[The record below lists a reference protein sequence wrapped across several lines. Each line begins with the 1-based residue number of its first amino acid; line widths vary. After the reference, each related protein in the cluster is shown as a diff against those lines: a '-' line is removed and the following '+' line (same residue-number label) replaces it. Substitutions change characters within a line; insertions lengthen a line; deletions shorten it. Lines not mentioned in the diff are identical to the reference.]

1 MAWSVTISGEQR
13 RVEKVR
19 HHPSGIPGVW
29 LFMGR
34 TEIFRHS
41 LRITLLLAG
50 FLSIGTGV
58 RVASTVYFA

>member
-1 MAWSVTISGEQR
+1 
-13 RVEKVR
+13 
-19 HHPSGIPGVW
+19 
-29 LFMGR
+29 MGR

-58 RVASTVYFA
+58 RVASTVYFERTLLGCSSNAAFQ